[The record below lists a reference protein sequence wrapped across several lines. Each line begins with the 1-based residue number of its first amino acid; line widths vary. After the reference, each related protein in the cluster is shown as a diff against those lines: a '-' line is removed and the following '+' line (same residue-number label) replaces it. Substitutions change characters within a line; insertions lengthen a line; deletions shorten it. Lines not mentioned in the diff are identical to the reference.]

1 MWRFVGIVAVAVAVL
16 GAGCGGGDGAA
27 LPAGQYDVG
36 HGVTVTVGKVT
47 DPVEVKVPDEM
58 AKDIRNPVE
67 PGTRWVAID
76 LEYFNHTDDVV
87 DMTAAY
93 GVTLQTS
100 EGREA
105 EGATPTFSK
114 FDGREVPKAIPPHS
128 SVKGSEVYDIP
139 NGDKA
144 ATLLLYGHMGD
155 KPVVVKL

>member
-36 HGVTVTVGKVT
+36 HGVTVAVGKVT
-47 DPVEVKVPDEM
+47 DPVEVKVPDEL
-58 AKDIRNPVE
+58 ATDIRNPVE

-93 GVTLQTS
+93 GVDPS
-100 EGREA
+100 NIGGPR
-105 EGATPTFSK
+105 
-114 FDGREVPKAIPPHS
+114 RRRVPPRRSPS
-128 SVKGSEVYDIP
+128 STAVRYRR
-139 NGDKA
+139 
-144 ATLLLYGHMGD
+144 
-155 KPVVVKL
+155 